1 MEYMG
6 DKTYWDNKFEVRGDK
21 ILSPEKALVN
31 NIGYLKTGTVLDV
44 ACGDG
49 RNALYLLKNGFDV
62 TGIDF
67 SNRALE
73 RLNTFAKRDGYEVKT
88 KQVDLSIS
96 NSLNELKN
104 FDNIVINHY
113 RASKEVLKEILKHI
127 NDDGILF
134 VCGFGNK
141 HKVDSKI
148 RQEDLILESDFEEIK
163 NMFDLIKYE
172 ENEDERGFFV
182 TYIFKKILVY

>member
-6 DKTYWDNKFEVRGDK
+6 DKTYWDSKFEIRGDSL
-21 ILSPEKALVN
+21 LSPEKALIN
-31 NIGYLKTGTVLDV
+31 NIGYLKKGTVLDV

-49 RNALYLLKNGFDV
+49 RNTLYLLQKGFDV
-62 TGIDF
+62 TGVDF
-67 SNRALE
+67 SNKALE
-73 RLNTFAKRDGYEVKT
+73 RLNAFATRAGYEIEK
-88 KQVDLSIS
+88 KQVDLSGS
-96 NSLNELKN
+96 NSLNELNN

-113 RASKEVLKEILKHI
+113 RANKEVLKEISKHI

-134 VCGFGNK
+134 VCGFGHK

-182 TYIFKKILVY
+182 TYIFKKVLVY

>member
-6 DKTYWDNKFEVRGDK
+6 DKNYWNNKFEVREDK
-21 ILSPEKALVN
+21 VLSPEKVLVN
-31 NIGYLKTGTVLDV
+31 NIGYLKAGTVLDV

-49 RNALYLLKNGFDV
+49 RNALYLLENGFDV

-73 RLNTFAKRDGYEVKT
+73 RLNAFATRAGYTIET
-88 KQVDLSIS
+88 KQVDLSS
-96 NSLNELKN
+96 SKSLNELRN

-113 RASKEVLKEILKHI
+113 RASKEVLKEISKHI

-134 VCGFGNK
+134 VCGFGHK

-148 RQEDLILESDFEEIK
+148 RKEDLILESDFEEIK
-163 NMFDLIKYE
+163 NTFNLIKYE

-182 TYIFKKILVY
+182 TYILKKC

>member
-6 DKTYWDNKFEVRGDK
+6 DKTYWDSKFEIRGDSL
-21 ILSPEKALVN
+21 LSPEKALIN

-49 RNALYLLKNGFDV
+49 RNTLYLLQKGFDV
-62 TGIDF
+62 TGVDF
-67 SNRALE
+67 SNKALE
-73 RLNTFAKRDGYEVKT
+73 RLNAFATRAGYEIET
-88 KQVDLSIS
+88 KQVDLSGS
-96 NSLNELKN
+96 NSLNELNN

-113 RASKEVLKEILKHI
+113 RANKEVLKEISKHI

-134 VCGFGNK
+134 VCGFGHK
-141 HKVDSKI
+141 HKVESKI
-148 RQEDLILESDFEEIK
+148 RQEDLIFESDFEEIK

-182 TYIFKKILVY
+182 TYIFKKVLVY

>member
-113 RASKEVLKEILKHI
+113 RASKEVLKEISKHI

-134 VCGFGNK
+134 VCGFGHK
-141 HKVDSKI
+141 HKVDCKI
-148 RQEDLILESDFEEIK
+148 GQGDLILESDFEEIK
-163 NMFDLIKYE
+163 NMFNLIKYE

-182 TYIFKKILVY
+182 TYILKKY

>member
-6 DKTYWDNKFEVRGDK
+6 DKTYWDSKVEIRGDSL
-21 ILSPEKALVN
+21 LSPEKALIN
-31 NIGYLKTGTVLDV
+31 NIGYLKKGTVLDV

-49 RNALYLLKNGFDV
+49 RNTLYLLQKGFDV
-62 TGIDF
+62 IGVDF
-67 SNRALE
+67 SNKALE
-73 RLNTFAKRDGYEVKT
+73 RLNAFATRAGYEIET
-88 KQVDLSIS
+88 KQVDLSGS
-96 NSLNELKN
+96 NSLNELNN

-113 RASKEVLKEILKHI
+113 RANKEVLKEISKHI

-134 VCGFGNK
+134 VCGFGHK

-182 TYIFKKILVY
+182 TYIFKKVLVY

>member
-6 DKTYWDNKFEVRGDK
+6 DKTYWDSKFEIRGDSL
-21 ILSPEKALVN
+21 LSPEKALIN
-31 NIGYLKTGTVLDV
+31 NIGYLKKGTVLDV

-49 RNALYLLKNGFDV
+49 RNTLYLIQKGFDV
-62 TGIDF
+62 TGVDF
-67 SNRALE
+67 SNKALE
-73 RLNTFAKRDGYEVKT
+73 RLNAFATRAGCEIET
-88 KQVDLSIS
+88 KQVDLSGS
-96 NSLNELKN
+96 NSLNELNN

-113 RASKEVLKEILKHI
+113 RANKEVLKEISKHI

-134 VCGFGNK
+134 VCGFGHK

-182 TYIFKKILVY
+182 TYIFKKVLVY